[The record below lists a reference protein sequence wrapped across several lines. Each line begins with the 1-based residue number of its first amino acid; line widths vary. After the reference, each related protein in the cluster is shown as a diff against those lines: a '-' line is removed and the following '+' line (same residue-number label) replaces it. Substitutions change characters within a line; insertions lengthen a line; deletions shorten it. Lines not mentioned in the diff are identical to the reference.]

1 MLINTLCSVLL
12 SSKCMVFFTFIKFV
26 LTNEGTKEPYFE
38 NRCIILVRE
47 REKQKRHISLGP
59 AVSELFKN
67 MFVMSLE
74 IQQSLVSAPSNMDS
88 F

>member
-1 MLINTLCSVLL
+1 
-12 SSKCMVFFTFIKFV
+12 MVFFTFIKFV
-26 LTNEGTKEPYFE
+26 LTNGGTKEPCFE
-38 NRCIILVRE
+38 NSCIIFERE
-47 REKQKRHISLGP
+47 REKQKRHVSLGP
-59 AVSELFKN
+59 AVSELLKN